1 MVSMCT
7 IVLSGREG
15 YEEDESAM
23 ISISNRGSDTIKVLD
38 RLCNTA
44 VNLLAYERRC
54 LGII

>member
-38 RLCNTA
+38 RLYNTV
-44 VNLLAYERRC
+44 VNLLTYERRC